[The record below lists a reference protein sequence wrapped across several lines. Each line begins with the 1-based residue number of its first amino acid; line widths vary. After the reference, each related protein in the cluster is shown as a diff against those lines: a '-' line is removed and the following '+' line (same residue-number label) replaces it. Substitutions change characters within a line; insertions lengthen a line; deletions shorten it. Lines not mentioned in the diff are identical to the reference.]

1 MQVLVHVVVVG
12 VMLRFPCL
20 ELTLDPP
27 GRGVRVLFLDL
38 IDVVELASCPLA
50 VDEKHFDHGA
60 FCHQVRFGSLSPLMA
75 DVDMP
80 PILVVEA
87 DLRKPTVA
95 HYDLWGNFH
104 VLVKG
109 LNVLVDGGR
118 VMRLGA
124 GEVEGESID
133 IALH

>member
-1 MQVLVHVVVVG
+1 
-12 VMLRFPCL
+12 
-20 ELTLDPP
+20 
-27 GRGVRVLFLDL
+27 
-38 IDVVELASCPLA
+38 
-50 VDEKHFDHGA
+50 
-60 FCHQVRFGSLSPLMA
+60 MA
-75 DVDMP
+75 DVVMP

-95 HYDLWGNFH
+95 HYDLRGNFH